1 MCNIDLFICKSV
13 IVYVECSHDLALV
26 QFVCFFRK
34 TKDYVAPI
42 ENYNKSLTLE
52 KKKGTK

>member
-13 IVYVECSHDLALV
+13 TVYVECSHDLALV